1 MEVKNLIRF
10 LTAGESHGQALTA
23 IIEGFPAGLPISVE
37 MLRED
42 LDRRRQGYG
51 RGGRMKIESDE
62 VSILSGVRNGL
73 TLGSPITLLIWNKDW
88 ERWRKVMS
96 VTAAEDSEKVA
107 IAADERLQEIA
118 PRVTKARPGH
128 ADLAGA
134 IKYQQKDLRNIL
146 ERASARETAARVAVG
161 AVARRFLN
169 EFGITVF
176 SGVVKIGTEAAT
188 NIPADLDEYRE
199 NVKNSPVST
208 PDRSASQRMINAIDQ
223 AKAAG
228 DSLGGIIELL
238 IQGAPPGLGS
248 HVHWE
253 RRLDARLAC
262 ALMSIPAIK
271 GVEVGLGFKAAELPG
286 SEVHDAV
293 YYDGKRGFY
302 RETNNA
308 GGIEG
313 GIGNGELIRLRLAMK
328 PIPTLYRPLNTV
340 DIETKKP
347 EKAAVERSDVCAV
360 PAAAVVAEAMA
371 CWVMAEAMLEKFGG
385 DHLRETKANFDNY
398 LKQNM
403 ILKCWR

>member
-37 MLRED
+37 TLRED

-88 ERWRKVMS
+88 ERWQKVMS
-96 VTAAEDSEKVA
+96 VTAVEDSERVA

-146 ERASARETAARVAVG
+146 ERASARETVARVAVG
-161 AVARRFLN
+161 AVARRFLS

-176 SGVVKIGTEAAT
+176 SGVVRIGTEAAT
-188 NIPADLDEYRE
+188 DIPADLDEYRE
-199 NVKNSPVST
+199 NVKNSPLFT

-286 SEVHDAV
+286 SQVHDGI

-313 GIGNGELIRLRLAMK
+313 GISNGELIRLRLAMK

-398 LKQNM
+398 LKQNK
-403 ILKCWR
+403 ILK

>member
-1 MEVKNLIRF
+1 MIRF

-37 MLRED
+37 TLRED

-88 ERWRKVMS
+88 ERWQKVMS
-96 VTAAEDSEKVA
+96 VTAVEDSERVA

-146 ERASARETAARVAVG
+146 ERASARETVARVAVG
-161 AVARRFLN
+161 AVARRFLS

-176 SGVVKIGTEAAT
+176 SGVVRIGTEAAT
-188 NIPADLDEYRE
+188 DIPADLDEYRE
-199 NVKNSPVST
+199 NVKNSPLFT

-286 SEVHDAV
+286 SQVHDGI

-313 GIGNGELIRLRLAMK
+313 GISNGELIRLRLAMK

-398 LKQNM
+398 LKQNK
-403 ILKCWR
+403 ILK

>member
-1 MEVKNLIRF
+1 LIRF